1 MPVPGPAGRAGF
13 RHEVIMEQIANAL
26 TELKARIA
34 SLETIYGRPEGG
46 VRLLAVSKTK
56 PPEAVAAAFRAGQR
70 DFGENHLQDAQTKLD
85 ALADLPIVWHFIGP
99 IQSNKTRH
107 IAEQFAWTHSLDRLK
122 IARRLND
129 QRPPDL
135 PPLNVCIQVNISGE
149 ASKSG
154 VLPEELAQL
163 ASTVAA
169 LPRLELR
176 GLMAIPRPEP
186 DLTAQ
191 RAPFRRLREA
201 LKGLNDQGFKLD
213 TLSMGMTDDME
224 AAIAEGATIV
234 RVGTAVF
241 GARG

>member
-1 MPVPGPAGRAGF
+1 
-13 RHEVIMEQIANAL
+13 MEQIANAL

-186 DLTAQ
+186 DRAAQ

-201 LKGLNDQGFKLD
+201 LKGQNDQGFKLD
-213 TLSMGMTDDME
+213 TLSMGMTDDIE